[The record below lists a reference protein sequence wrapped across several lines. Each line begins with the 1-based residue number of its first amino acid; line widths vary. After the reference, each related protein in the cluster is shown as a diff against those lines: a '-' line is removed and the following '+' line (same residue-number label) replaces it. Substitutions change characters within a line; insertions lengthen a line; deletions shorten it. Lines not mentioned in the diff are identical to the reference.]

1 MPQPIEFYF
10 DFSSPYGYMASTQI
24 DPLAEKYGRTVTWK
38 PFLLG
43 AVFKISG
50 SKPLVD
56 LPMKGDYFLR
66 DFQRSAAYYGVP
78 FKLPPGFPFAPI
90 AASRAF
96 YWLTDRDPELAKR
109 LAKIVYHAGLGIG
122 RDVASI
128 DVIAELAAPLGI
140 KADELR
146 AAVNDQA
153 VKDRLRAEVDA
164 AVARNVFGSP
174 FIFVDGE
181 PFWGADRLP
190 QVEKWLKTGGW

>member
-38 PFLLG
+38 PILLG
-43 AVFKISG
+43 AVFKVSG

-56 LPMKGDYFLR
+56 LPMKGDYFVR
-66 DFQRSAAYYGVP
+66 DFERSAGFYGVP
-78 FKLPPGFPFAPI
+78 FKRPPGFPFAPI
-90 AASRAF
+90 AASRAY
-96 YWLTDRDPELAKR
+96 YWLADRDPELAKR
-109 LAKIVYHAGLGIG
+109 LAKVIYHAGFGIG
-122 RDVASI
+122 RDIASI

-140 KADELR
+140 KADELKV
-146 AAVNDQA
+146 ALNDQA
-153 VKDRLRAEVDA
+153 IKDRLRAEVDA
-164 AVARNVFGSP
+164 AVARKVFGSP

-181 PFWGADRLP
+181 PFWGVDRLP

>member
-10 DFSSPYGYMASTQI
+10 DFSSPYGYLASTQI

-43 AVFKISG
+43 AVFKVSG

-56 LPMKGDYFLR
+56 LPLKGEYFLR
-66 DFQRSAAYYGVP
+66 DFQRSAGFYGVP

-90 AASRAF
+90 AASRAY
-96 YWLTDRDPELAKR
+96 YWLVDRDPELAKR

-140 KADELR
+140 KADELK
-146 AAVNDQA
+146 AGVNDQA
-153 VKDRLRAEVDA
+153 VKDRLRVEVDGA
-164 AVARNVFGSP
+164 ITRKVFGSP
-174 FIFVDGE
+174 YIFVDGE
-181 PFWGADRLP
+181 PFWGVDRLP

>member
-10 DFSSPYGYMASTQI
+10 DFSSPYGYLASTQI

-56 LPMKGDYFLR
+56 LPLKGEYFLR
-66 DFQRSAAYYGVP
+66 DFQRSAGFYGVP

-90 AASRAF
+90 AASRAY
-96 YWLTDRDPELAKR
+96 YWLVDRDPALAKR

-122 RDVASI
+122 RDVASV

-140 KADELR
+140 KADELK
-146 AAVNDQA
+146 AALNDQA
-153 VKDRLRAEVDA
+153 VKDRLRTEVDA
-164 AVARNVFGSP
+164 AVARKVFGSP
-174 FIFVDGE
+174 YIVVDGE
-181 PFWGADRLP
+181 AFWGVDRLP